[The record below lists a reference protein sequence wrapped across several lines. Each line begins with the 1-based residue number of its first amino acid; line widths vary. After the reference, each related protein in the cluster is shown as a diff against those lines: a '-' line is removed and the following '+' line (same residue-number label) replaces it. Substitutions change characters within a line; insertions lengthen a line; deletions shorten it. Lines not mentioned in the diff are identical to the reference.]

1 MPLSGTELNQ
11 GSRLHVITRETHTH
25 PHTKSAWDDSLLH
38 YYGRGLDERQ
48 QAFTDWKGNKKI
60 KKKKKTSDDGYEDVL
75 KRKKFFFGTM
85 FGVPKLLLL
94 LVLG

>member
-60 KKKKKTSDDGYEDVL
+60 KKKKTSDDGYEDVL
-75 KRKKFFFGTM
+75 KRKNFFFGTM

>member
-1 MPLSGTELNQ
+1 MSGNRLSRIG
-11 GSRLHVITRETHTH
+11 RET
-25 PHTKSAWDDSLLH
+25 
-38 YYGRGLDERQ
+38 
-48 QAFTDWKGNKKI
+48 KKL
-60 KKKKKTSDDGYEDVL
+60 KKKKTSDDGYEDVL

>member
-60 KKKKKTSDDGYEDVL
+60 LKKKTSDDGYEDVL